1 MFRRTKPEDSGTT
14 PPPVT
19 KEAGKGRPTPSRRE
33 AEAAA
38 KARAKGPANRKEAAR
53 LLRERRAQDNARM
66 RQGMKSGDDRYLPA
80 RDQGKVRK
88 FVRDRV
94 DSRLCMAE
102 FLLPLLLVIMVMQ
115 YSGNPALVTFSS
127 GLWSAMILL
136 LIVDTLLLVFR
147 LKREMKQRF
156 PDESTKGAV
165 FYGILRSMQLRFLR
179 MPKRQVKLGQKLPE
193 RY

>member
-14 PPPVT
+14 PAPVT

-66 RQGMKSGDDRYLPA
+66 RQGMKTGDDRYLPA

-115 YSGNPALVTFSS
+115 YSGNPTLVTFSS